1 MGMNGVTNNGRMNP
15 MQQDSSNGV
24 FIEEGKVSVKD
35 RLKMFNKNVQ
45 NAKNRTPA
53 TKPGNT
59 SRPNSVKKTD
69 VPQKAGAA
77 GKAAHLVKPSFPLVK
92 PSLATLVKFGFKEPP
107 KEEVQAK
114 SVGEDASK
122 MSDNLKKNKPLADK
136 PQTSNAMKEADE
148 WVDEFN
154 DGLAKQ
160 KDQMLDMKKGGWLDG
175 MLNKLIKVREG
186 LDFEMEAA
194 YHKSFQEKTS
204 GAGVKG
210 KQMDPGKLRQTRK
223 DAAYAAARQT
233 IKGTRLLPWQSLT
246 PAQLACLEAEGF
258 EIYNGLY
265 QAQKNYLAKLEAYV
279 SSLCAK
285 DGKEYADGVNKS
297 RKALII
303 AQGELLSSLR
313 EVRKLDANSIDNLV
327 SILKEQGTM
336 DKDAAEL
343 LERVEQAET
352 TDAKLSVL
360 TGIKNV
366 ATYDPATIRRKILML
381 GTGKDA
387 AAYDEKAKMLRRCR
401 DAFRFPSVL
410 KGVGV
415 KLAEEMRPCA
425 LGGSVRKFL
434 EPYAD
439 VASLRKAFGDYSDA
453 LARYAQTG
461 FDSGLGNAEFSLGK
475 QIADFGA
482 DFGRK
487 DGLGGFVRRYAKDEL
502 SADEKTRVENDPE
515 LKEFLDAC
523 SAEKEEPLRSTFKAI
538 TGHDYLGFQKDS
550 SHGDNRTAI
559 QIVKRR
565 IEQVIRADPEN
576 VKFLGRE
583 ATRLSKKA
591 SDVPAPKDI
600 SAMTT
605 LFAMGNAPGNISP
618 LAGVQPDKGGT
629 SREKG
634 CFNEVVMVDIK
645 GKTYVFKPE
654 LSGSIALKSSSAGKL
669 ANYEDGQSMT
679 GLNIATRKMAEMVG
693 CGDVVVNS
701 MASVYDNRL
710 ALQMEKAEGLTA
722 GSYFGDPPKG
732 ATEKPSFGACHA
744 LLKGLDVAPTDRS
757 AKDLKQAGSL
767 FRQATDLQWIDRLT
781 GQLDRNMAN
790 YMVDFPANGDS
801 VTLKGIDNDF
811 SFPADQTSMKTYRM
825 PINSFFYDLKKELN
839 TDELKA
845 KYGVGSPP
853 QTSVGC
859 LKWLKSLSEKV
870 PGTGLVIRS
879 GAGEYGWGEELLV
892 DPEKCKL
899 DAVRVVMSKMGY
911 RSVSVPPVMSKGMAT
926 QLLKLGKMPPAEL
939 EKTVRQNLEGLVL
952 GEKNVASAVSR
963 LKEMIEIAKEYSNA
977 KPPRVIP
984 DDGWTDEG
992 TAKLLMGDLKSTP
1005 LKGGEEGGFDRGKF
1019 LGANYAA
1026 REFYDLLK
1034 VFVPKDGEGQGTGG
1048 SAAV

>member
-35 RLKMFNKNVQ
+35 RLKMFDKNVQ

-69 VPQKAGAA
+69 VPKKAGAA
-77 GKAAHLVKPSFPLVK
+77 GKAAPLVKPSFPLVK
-92 PSLATLVKFGFKEPP
+92 PSLATLVKLGFKEPP

-160 KDQMLDMKKGGWLDG
+160 KGKVLDLKKGGWLDG
-175 MLNKLIKVREG
+175 MLNKLNKVKGR
-186 LDFEMEAA
+186 LDDEMEAA
-194 YHKSFQEKTS
+194 YHKSFMEKTS
-204 GAGVKG
+204 GADAKG
-210 KQMDPGKLRQTRK
+210 KPMDPEKLRQARK
-223 DAAYAAARQT
+223 DAAHAAARQT
-233 IKGTRLLPWQSLT
+233 INGKRLQSWLSIKQELSF
-246 PAQLACLEAEGF
+246 PEDNEEADVLKRV
-258 EIYNGLY
+258 YT
-265 QAQKNYLAKLEAYV
+265 AQKDYLAKLEAYV

-285 DGKEYADGVNKS
+285 DGKEYAKGVRDS
-297 RKALII
+297 RKALIF
-303 AQGELLSSLR
+303 AQNEFRSALR
-313 EVRKLDANSIDNLV
+313 EARKIEPYYFNVFIDA
-327 SILKEQGTM
+327 LKEQGAK
-336 DKDAAEL
+336 DKDIAAL
-343 LERVEQAET
+343 ADRLEKAET
-352 TDAKLSVL
+352 TDAKLRML
-360 TGIKNV
+360 TGIRNLN
-366 ATYDPATIRRKILML
+366 TYDPASIRRNILGL
-381 GTGKDA
+381 GNEKKAA
-387 AAYDEKAKMLRRCR
+387 AAYDEKERMLIRCRGAIRRLPSDVLKKVRVRLAEETCPLNTLKGSVQEFLKPHKEVWELR
-401 DAFRFPSVL
+401 DAF
-410 KGVGV
+410 
-415 KLAEEMRPCA
+415 
-425 LGGSVRKFL
+425 
-434 EPYAD
+434 
-439 VASLRKAFGDYSDA
+439 KAYSDVLVA
-453 LARYAQTG
+453 YAQSGEDGDIVDVQGTLGLHISRFHEKFKVTSLGQLVQRYA
-461 FDSGLGNAEFSLGK
+461 EGK
-475 QIADFGA
+475 
-482 DFGRK
+482 
-487 DGLGGFVRRYAKDEL
+487 L
-502 SADEKTRVENDPE
+502 SENEKTEVGNNPE

-523 SAEKEEPLRSTFKAI
+523 CSDKENLARSTFRAI
-538 TGHDYLGFQKDS
+538 TGQDFVGFLGSRSAF
-550 SHGDNRTAI
+550 SHAKG
-559 QIVKRR
+559 R
-565 IEQVIRADPEN
+565 IKQLMEADPKE
-576 VKFLGRE
+576 VRFLGDE
-583 ATRLSKKA
+583 VPSLSKGA
-591 SDVPAPKDI
+591 SDVHPSSPTGV
-600 SAMTT
+600 SNRTT
-605 LFAMGNAPGNISP
+605 LFAMGNAPENVSP
-618 LAGVQPDKGGT
+618 LLDVRPDEVQKNRSHGT
-629 SREKG
+629 
-634 CFNEVVMVDIK
+634 FNEVIMVDIK

-654 LSGSIALKSSSAGKL
+654 FSGSAGLNADGAGKL
-669 ANYEDGQSMT
+669 AKHGTAQSMT

-701 MASVYDNRL
+701 MASVYDDRL

-732 ATEKPSFGACHA
+732 ATEKPSFIACHA
-744 LLKGLDVAPTDRS
+744 LLNGLDVAPTDRS

-781 GQLDRNMAN
+781 GQLDRNMTN

-825 PINSFFYDLKKELN
+825 PINSFFEDLKKELN

-859 LKWLKSLSEKV
+859 LKWLKSFSEKV
-870 PGTGLVIRS
+870 PGTGLVFRS
-879 GAGEYGWGEELLV
+879 GAGEYGWDEELLV

-911 RSVSVPPVMSKGMAT
+911 RSVSIPPVMSKGMAT
-926 QLLKLGKMPPAEL
+926 QLLELGKLPPEEL
-939 EKTVRQNLEGLVL
+939 EKTVRQNLKGLVV

-1005 LKGGEEGGFDRGKF
+1005 LKGGKEGGFDRGKF

-1048 SAAV
+1048 SVAV